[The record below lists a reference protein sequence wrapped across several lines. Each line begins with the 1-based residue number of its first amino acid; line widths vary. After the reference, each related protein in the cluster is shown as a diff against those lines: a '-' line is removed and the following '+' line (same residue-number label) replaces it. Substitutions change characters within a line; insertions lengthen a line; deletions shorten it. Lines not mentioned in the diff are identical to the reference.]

1 MTRSLLSCPPRFGTP
16 RNPDRETL
24 GGEVGKIAVK
34 LGMPLM
40 EWQQH
45 VADVAYEV
53 DDDGHL
59 FYGEN
64 DITVPRQEG
73 KTALAMAAKVF
84 RCTKFGRQNVMYTA
98 QSRNAAAKKFLHEHV
113 YVLEHSPFQRAKAF
127 TVRRSNG
134 SEAIE
139 WKNGSRWAIDA
150 PTTTAGHGDTL
161 DHGDIDEAFAHIDD
175 RVEVAML
182 PAMITRPSSQIW
194 IYSTAGDAKSF
205 FWYRKLLAGRKA
217 CEEGSTDRIAY
228 FEWSAPDD
236 ADPADE
242 ATWIACSPALGY
254 TITLDALRAEWSR
267 AQRKGVE
274 GINLFRRAFLNQWPE
289 VPMLDDLPG
298 LWEVISAEQ
307 WKACEDREN
316 PQTGH
321 LGSQP
326 VGPVAFAVD
335 TTTDRNWSTIC
346 MASTRSD
353 GLGHLELIDHK
364 SGTDWVGKRIA
375 ELVDRWKPVGVA
387 IDPAGPAG
395 SLIVDLEKAHPKL
408 IRKPTA
414 REHAQ
419 SAQELADAAGQR
431 LFRHRDQPDLSAA
444 VSSARKRPL
453 GDAWA
458 WTRNAG
464 QAPVSPL
471 VAVTLA
477 RWALRT
483 TPLARAPMF
492 AISR

>member
-1 MTRSLLSCPPRFGTP
+1 MTPSLLSCPPRFGTP
-16 RNPDRETL
+16 RNPDRDTL
-24 GGEVGKIAVK
+24 GPEVGKIAVK

-40 EWQQH
+40 PWQQH

-53 DDDGHL
+53 GDDGHL
-59 FYGEN
+59 FYGEI

-113 YVLEHSPFQRAKAF
+113 YVLEHSPFNRARAF

-139 WKNGSRWAIDA
+139 WRNGSRWAIDA

-205 FWYRKLLAGRKA
+205 YLYRKLLAGRKA
-217 CEEGSTDRIAY
+217 CEEGSADRIAY
-228 FEWSAPDD
+228 FEWSAADE

-242 ATWIACSPALGY
+242 ATWTDCSPALGY
-254 TITLDALRAEWSR
+254 TITLEALRAEWSR

-289 VPMLDDLPG
+289 VPVLDDLPG
-298 LWEVISAEQ
+298 LWEVIPAEH
-307 WKACEDREN
+307 WKACEDR
-316 PQTGH
+316 Q
-321 LGSQP
+321 SAP
-326 VGPVAFAVD
+326 VGTVAFAVD
-335 TTTDRNWSTIC
+335 TTPDRAWSTISL
-346 MASTRSD
+346 AGTRAD
-353 GLGHLELIDHK
+353 GLGHLEIVDHRA
-364 SGTDWVGKRIA
+364 GNDWVEQRLR
-375 ELVDRWKPVGVA
+375 ELIHRWSPVAVA

-395 SLIVDLEKAHPKL
+395 SMLVGLEAIHGDL
-408 IRKPTA
+408 IRRPTA

-419 SAQELADAAGQR
+419 SAGELADAAKYATI
-431 LFRHRDQPDLSAA
+431 RHRDQSELSAA
-444 VSSARKRPL
+444 VASARKRPL

-464 QAPVSPL
+464 AAPVSPL
-471 VAVTLA
+471 VGVTLA
-477 RWALRT
+477 RWALRSAHVEG
-483 TPLARAPMF
+483 PSVYEERGAL
-492 AISR
+492 IL